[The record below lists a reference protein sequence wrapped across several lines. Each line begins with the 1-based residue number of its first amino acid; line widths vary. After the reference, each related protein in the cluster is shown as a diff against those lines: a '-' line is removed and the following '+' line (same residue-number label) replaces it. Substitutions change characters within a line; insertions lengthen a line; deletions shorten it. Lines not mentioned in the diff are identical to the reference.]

1 MTAETASPS
10 AGATAARALDGTFDV
25 PRSAVAE
32 YREKGHTC
40 LRGLASTDEAAAWR
54 PILAAAARAGRH
66 DTRPLEERD
75 TYGRAFV
82 QVPNLWERDAA
93 TKGFVFAR
101 RFARAAAEL
110 MGVDGVRLY
119 HDQALFKEPG
129 GGRTPWHRD
138 QFYWPLDTAHTITLW
153 MPLVDVPEE
162 VGSMHFASGSQRL
175 PDLGEAAIGD
185 ASDAHFGREV
195 AERGLPVETHGALR
209 AGDATFHAGWTL
221 HRADAN
227 PTTEMRE
234 VMTIIYFADGTRV
247 GTLDHPNR
255 EFDQKVWLPRCAT
268 GELAA
273 SRKNPVLWSR
283 DQDSESGS

>member
-1 MTAETASPS
+1 MTAETASPAS
-10 AGATAARALDGTFDV
+10 GAKAAPVLDTPFEV
-25 PRSAVAE
+25 PRSAIAE
-32 YREKGHTC
+32 YRTKGHTC
-40 LRGLASTDEAAAWR
+40 LRGLASPDEAAAWR
-54 PILAAAARAGRH
+54 PILASAALAGRH

-82 QVPNLWERDAA
+82 QVPNLWERDVA

-129 GGRTPWHRD
+129 GGHTPWHRD

-162 VGSMHFASGSQRL
+162 VGSMHFASGSQRVQ
-175 PDLGEAAIGD
+175 DLGEAAIGD

-221 HRADAN
+221 HRAEPN
-227 PTTEMRE
+227 PTAEMRE
-234 VMTIIYFADGTRV
+234 VMTIIYFADGARV
-247 GTLDHPNR
+247 GPLDHPNR
-255 EFDQKVWLPRCAT
+255 EFDQKVWLPGCAP
-268 GELAA
+268 GELAG

-283 DQDSESGS
+283 DQEPASTR